1 MKPRWLLLLVFVGVA
16 SCMVGRHFPSN
27 AAGADRICVV
37 RLDGALMDG
46 RKIVDRLDEAR
57 ADSSVK
63 AVVLRIESPGGA
75 VGASQEVY
83 EAVRALDRVKPVVA
97 TIGNLGASGGYYAA
111 LGARRIWAN
120 PGSLTGSI
128 GVITQFTDFHELM
141 DKIGVRS
148 KTVKSAE
155 FKDAGTPWRAMTDRE
170 SALFQKMVAD
180 VYDQFRST
188 VAERR
193 KVDSAALDTLADGR
207 VLTGR
212 QAWRAGLVDSIGT
225 FNDAKAEALR
235 LAELPSDAPIDEEEP
250 KVPLLRRLLDPEAEG
265 LSKLLPVSGARV
277 EFRMP

>member
-1 MKPRWLLLLVFVGVA
+1 MKARWLVVLLFVAVG
-16 SCMVGRHFPSN
+16 SCMLGRQFPSSSV
-27 AAGADRICVV
+27 GESRIRVV
-37 RLDGALMDG
+37 RLDGTLLEG
-46 RKIVDRLDEAR
+46 RKIVEKLSQAR

-75 VGASQEVY
+75 VGASQEVF
-83 EAVRALDRVKPVVA
+83 EAVRATDRVKPVVA

-148 KTVKSAE
+148 TTVKSAE
-155 FKDAGTPWRAMTDRE
+155 FKDAGSPWRPMTERE
-170 SALFQKMVAD
+170 SALFQRMVAD
-180 VYDQFRST
+180 VYDQFRTT

-193 KVDSAALDTLADGR
+193 KIDSAALDTLADGR

-212 QAWRAGLVDSIGT
+212 QAWKAGLVDSIGT
-225 FNDAKAEALR
+225 FDDAKAEALR
-235 LAELPSDAPIDEEEP
+235 LAGLEADAPVDEDEP
-250 KVPLLRRLLDPEAEG
+250 KIPLLRRLLDPEAEG
-265 LSKLLPVSGARV
+265 FSKLLPLSGSRV

>member
-1 MKPRWLLLLVFVGVA
+1 
-16 SCMVGRHFPSN
+16 MVGRRFPSSSL
-27 AAGADRICVV
+27 GEDRIRVV

-46 RKIVDRLDEAR
+46 RKIVERLDAAR

-83 EAVRALDRVKPVVA
+83 EAVRATDRVKPVVA
-97 TIGNLGASGGYYAA
+97 TIGNIGASGGYYAA

-141 DKIGVRS
+141 DKIGVHS

-170 SALFQKMVAD
+170 NALFQQMVTD
-180 VYDQFRST
+180 VYDQFRT
-188 VAERR
+188 AVADRR

-225 FNDAKAEALR
+225 FNDAKSEALK
-235 LAELPSDAPIDEEEP
+235 LAGLPADAPVDEEEP

-265 LSKLLPVSGARV
+265 FSKLLPLSGARV